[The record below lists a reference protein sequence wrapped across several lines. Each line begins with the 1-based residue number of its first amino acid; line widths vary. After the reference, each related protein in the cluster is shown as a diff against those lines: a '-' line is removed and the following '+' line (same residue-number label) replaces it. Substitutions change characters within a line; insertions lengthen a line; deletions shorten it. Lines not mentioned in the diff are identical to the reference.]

1 MQKRKKNQVHACMNI
16 GDASSFYRAKPVSES
31 ERSGGERA
39 LRSGIWCG
47 GERTAEQNTERSG
60 GELHCG
66 AEYSAEPEAAHRKY
80 NIRK

>member
-1 MQKRKKNQVHACMNI
+1 MII
-16 GDASSFYRAKPVSES
+16 GEAR
-31 ERSGGERA
+31 ERA
-39 LRSGIWCG
+39 GLRSGIWCG